1 VHRVLAAVL
10 GVEGATVPFFTPG
23 FTDSRL
29 FRGRGI
35 PAYGISP
42 FALEPQDL
50 LGIHGADERI
60 PLRELDRGVERLR
73 EVVRMWSAG
82 TSTTPKSP

>member
-1 VHRVLAAVL
+1 MRTSAVS
-10 GVEGATVPFFTPG
+10 VMPFFSPG

-29 FRGRGI
+29 FRQRGI
-35 PAYGISP
+35 PAYGFSP
-42 FALEPQDL
+42 FAIEPQDL

-73 EVVRMWSAG
+73 NVVREWSRG
-82 TSTTPKSP
+82 RG

>member
-1 VHRVLAAVL
+1 M
-10 GVEGATVPFFTPG
+10 PFFSPG

-35 PAYGISP
+35 PAYGVSP
-42 FALEPQDL
+42 FTLEPQDL

-60 PLRELDRGVERLR
+60 RSL
-73 EVVRMWSAG
+73 
-82 TSTTPKSP
+82 STMRRDSRTLGSSSTIRT